1 MPKAPQGLTKIAIR
15 IFDTDLERLKKYY
28 PEVGYNV
35 AIRTLVT
42 QHLNKLDQRHGKAPD
57 LPAFEEEKDHPHE

>member
-15 IFDTDLERLKKYY
+15 IFDEDLERLKKYY
-28 PEVGYNV
+28 PEIGYNV

-42 QHLNKLDQRHGKAPD
+42 QHLNKLDKLHGVKAPE
-57 LPAFEEEKDHPHE
+57 LPAFEGGSPVDI